1 MAENENKMSPEEAKE
16 KIRLFIITGILSV
29 VVLVIILV
37 VVLVRRADHKKRLE
51 SFLAYLNN
59 YCNENFGDNW
69 YVDGEDHINVHF
81 WVPGTALAVTVN
93 PENMDAVRAKYEAL
107 AVKMNK
113 SAWDYD
119 LGYGVTLLLH
129 NDLNTENILL
139 LWINGKLWEGE

>member
-1 MAENENKMSPEEAKE
+1 MAENKNNMSLEEAKE

-69 YVDGEDHINVHF
+69 YVDGEDHINVHV

-113 SAWDYD
+113 FAWDYD

>member
-1 MAENENKMSPEEAKE
+1 MDDKKTMTPEEAKE
-16 KIRLFIITGILSV
+16 KLRHFIITGIAAV

-37 VVLVRRADHKKRLE
+37 VVLVRRSDHQKRLE
-51 SFLAYLNN
+51 AFLSYLNE
-59 YCNENFGDNW
+59 YCDKNFGDNW

-93 PENMDAVRAKYEAL
+93 PENMDAVRAKYEVL

-139 LWINGKLWEGE
+139 MWINGKLWGGE

>member
-16 KIRLFIITGILSV
+16 KIRLFIITGIASIIL
-29 VVLVIILV
+29 LVIILV
-37 VVLVRRADHKKRLE
+37 VVLVQRSKHEKRLN
-51 SFLAYLNN
+51 SFLSYLSE
-59 YCNENFGDNW
+59 YCNKNFGDNW

-93 PENMDAVRAKYEAL
+93 PENWDAVRAKYEAL